1 MNTQGKC
8 KQELLSVRSSCATGT
23 PWDELSTKNRKIMEL
38 MQDFFEAKASTTS
51 LQNRNFRSVIQ
62 WLL

>member
-1 MNTQGKC
+1 
-8 KQELLSVRSSCATGT
+8 
-23 PWDELSTKNRKIMEL
+23 MEL